1 MLRRRRGGVKSALAT
16 IGLPGRARLIMLEDM
31 EAHPPVLPAQPPTS
45 GLAIAS
51 VICGPLGVLTAGLS
65 GIAAVITGH
74 MALSAIK
81 RSGGMLKG
89 SGLAITGLVT
99 GYLSLL
105 IMPIAILAGLAAPV
119 ILKQRQA
126 ADRTEMTNNARMLHL
141 ALIEFDSEYGSF
153 PSDKLAADEPAF
165 SGLTGPRVLEQLE
178 SLKSGVDVER
188 LLTVR
193 RGPAAT
199 WYYFPGLSLSGDA
212 GLPVLVSPEIGEK
225 IVILRVDGSAR
236 SESATTLSSLDL
248 SKAVAIPAPV
258 KKR

>member
-1 MLRRRRGGVKSALAT
+1 
-16 IGLPGRARLIMLEDM
+16 M
-31 EAHPPVLPAQPPTS
+31 EAQPPVLPGQPPTS

-51 VICGPLGVLTAGLS
+51 VICGPLGLLTLGLS

-99 GYLSLL
+99 GYLGIL

-119 ILKQRQA
+119 ILKQRQK
-126 ADRTEMTNNARMLHL
+126 ADQVEMTNNARMMNL
-141 ALIEFDSEYGSF
+141 ALMNFESDYGSF
-153 PSDKLAADEPAF
+153 PSDKLVAEEPAF
-165 SGLTGPRVLEQLE
+165 SGLTGPKVLEQLE
-178 SLKSGVDVER
+178 AHDGAVDVER

-199 WYYFPGLSLSGDA
+199 WYYFPGLSTSSDA

-225 IVILRVDGSAR
+225 IVILRVDGSATAQ
-236 SESATTLSSLDL
+236 SATTLPSLDL
-248 SKAVAIPAPV
+248 SKAVAIPAPI